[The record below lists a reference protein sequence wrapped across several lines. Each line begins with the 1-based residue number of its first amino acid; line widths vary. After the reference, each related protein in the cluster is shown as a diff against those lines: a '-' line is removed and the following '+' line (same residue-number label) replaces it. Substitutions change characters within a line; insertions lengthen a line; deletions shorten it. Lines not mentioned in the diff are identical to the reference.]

1 MGTHHRAPRLHFSRS
16 ASGCTKGLL
25 MSARASVTLHHPHS
39 HALAVASLFMRACR
53 RHRSQADSDLVCC
66 REGRG
71 AGADGGKISRDFRDH
86 SFSTDHIARA
96 QLVTV
101 QRVRVCVDCVHSCSC
116 VREKEKDPAT
126 THLYCGHREDGL
138 HHILLCLPSCD
149 IW

>member
-1 MGTHHRAPRLHFSRS
+1 
-16 ASGCTKGLL
+16 

-53 RHRSQADSDLVCC
+53 RHRSQAVSDLVC
-66 REGRG
+66 RERGG

-101 QRVRVCVDCVHSCSC
+101 QRVRVCVDCVHSCVSE
-116 VREKEKDPAT
+116 RK
-126 THLYCGHREDGL
+126 
-138 HHILLCLPSCD
+138 ILRRLTSTAVIGKMACITFCFVCHPVTFGR
-149 IW
+149 